1 MYVLSAMKK
10 TYIKLIIVLGLLVPY
25 IACEQQTDSTASPF
39 GTYSRID
46 KHDGYVAGN
55 GKMYLV
61 GALGKK
67 LTRAGKSRLTD
78 QSVSLSRLHWVVGPT
93 YGFTNLGYG
102 WEMQWIEGNDTSA
115 WESENVLNAEA
126 DLPFKGV
133 ELKRAGWTLNIR
145 DIPLADQPI
154 LLRSIQLTKESEIAP
169 EDLKLVCPVYTDPRH
184 KQFQSW
190 NGSPITESSD
200 SWQPSFKD
208 SIQFSLPN
216 HIIAQKGG
224 KRRLYWE
231 PSIENTQSE
240 NPERWMLTQ
249 MLIHEAGVDM
259 RFLENVPTVN
269 GAFSL
274 DLTKYFQEGIDT
286 LQLGLWI
293 ATGWTKEE
301 TLHLVQ
307 EKLEGTLPA
316 IIERNI
322 SSQDASVIML
332 TDDQLTT
339 PLIESISATLANA
352 EVAQAHFGGVFA
364 QAYMY
369 PMYYHRDM
377 YGPFLVLMAGGKYD
391 SAYDLM
397 AYLIA
402 MENRYG
408 IQNAYDAILGR
419 ANPNNWNPSGI
430 TENSHFVKAEVP
442 NFVIMMAQKY
452 YEATNDLEKLRP
464 LYDRLVYNL
473 EVQFV
478 NQNHMLSY
486 QGDESYTNFRETA
499 PRFSE
504 EMTDSGLWYLASLRF
519 LARLAADLGK
529 QDDARRFGT
538 RATQIHSA
546 LLSRMWLADL
556 GHWAYARD
564 ASNEADS
571 IDKRPALDPLL
582 RWAWLELGTPNDSIF
597 QSCQQTV
604 LEKLIQPLRVVP
616 EWDMCTGM
624 DPGYLLY
631 SLSRS
636 QHTYAH
642 DAAQLMLSYA
652 SDAGLYAEYYR
663 HPGGNAIDIQGG
675 TLRPWESSINGYAMI
690 HYLMGFRPD
699 LPSGRIS
706 LQPHLPKGWPGWQSD
721 WMPLGEE
728 GSIRFRMER
737 TGNAISYE
745 VERRGGMQPITC
757 EIELGLL
764 GEIQSVSLPLSKLSD
779 VLAGAT
785 VNLEPGEK
793 MAMTVNV
800 F

>member
-1 MYVLSAMKK
+1 MNKRFINCIILFSFTLS
-10 TYIKLIIVLGLLVPY
+10 Y
-25 IACEQQTDSTASPF
+25 IACEQQSDLPASPF
-39 GTYSRID
+39 GTYSRTD

-55 GKMYLV
+55 GKMYVV

-67 LTRAGKSRLTD
+67 LTRAGKSRLTN
-78 QSVSLSRLHWVVGPT
+78 QAISLSRLHWVVGPT

-102 WEMQWIEGNDTSA
+102 WEMQWIEGSDTIA
-115 WESENVLNAEA
+115 WESEKVLNPEA
-126 DLPFKGV
+126 DLPFMGV
-133 ELKRAGWTLNIR
+133 ALKKEGWTLNIR
-145 DIPLADQPI
+145 DIPLVDQPI
-154 LLRSIQLTKESEIAP
+154 MIRNIQLIKESQIAP
-169 EDLKLVCPVYTDPRH
+169 KGLKLVCPVFTDPRH

-190 NGSPITESSD
+190 NGSLISESSD
-200 SWQPSFKD
+200 NWQPSFED

-216 HIIAQKGG
+216 NIIAQKGG

-249 MLIHEAGVDM
+249 MLIHEPGVDM
-259 RFLENVPTVN
+259 RFLERVPTVD

-274 DLTKYFQEGIDT
+274 DLTKYFQEGVDT
-286 LQLGLWI
+286 LELGLWI
-293 ATGWTKEE
+293 ATGWTREE

-307 EKLEGTLPA
+307 EKLAGTLPEL
-316 IIERNI
+316 IERNI
-322 SSQDASVIML
+322 SGQDASLFTL
-332 TDDQLTT
+332 TDDQLTS
-339 PLIESISATLANA
+339 PLLESISATLANA

-391 SAYDLM
+391 RAYDLM

-430 TENSHFVKAEVP
+430 QENSHFVKAEVP

-452 YEATNDLEKLRP
+452 YEATNDLEKLEP

-473 EVQFV
+473 EVQYV

-499 PRFSE
+499 PRFSQ

-519 LARLAADLGK
+519 LARIAEDLGK
-529 QDDARRFGT
+529 KADARRFHT
-538 RATQIHSA
+538 RAVQIHSA
-546 LLSRMWLADL
+546 LLSRLWLKDR

-571 IDKRPALDPLL
+571 IDKRPVLDPLL
-582 RWAWLELGTPNDSIF
+582 RWAWLELGDPSDSIY
-597 QSCQQTV
+597 QSCQQVV
-604 LEKLIQPLRVVP
+604 LEQLTNPLRVVP

-624 DPGYLLY
+624 NPGYLLY

-636 QHTYAH
+636 QHAYTH
-642 DAAQLMLSYA
+642 DAAQLMLNYA

-663 HPGGNAIDIQGG
+663 HPDGSVIEIQGG

-690 HYLMGFRPD
+690 HYLMGFRPN
-699 LPSGRIS
+699 LPEGRIF
-706 LQPHLPKGWPGWQSD
+706 LQPHFPEGWPGWQSA

-737 TGNAISYE
+737 TENAISYE
-745 VERRGGMQPITC
+745 IERRGGMKPIIC

-764 GEIQSVSLPLSKLSD
+764 GEIVSVNQPLNKLSD
-779 VLAGAT
+779 ILAGAT

-793 MAMTVNV
+793 RIMTVNIL
-800 F
+800 